1 MTSLL
6 PLCKKSYLL
15 LLLYYYYYYCCYYH
29 DRFLTDDGIS
39 QCIDMCTQHDLKP
52 TAKNITTQSLNVS
65 LCPYTCITPGF
76 FKGI

>member
-15 LLLYYYYYYCCYYH
+15 LLLYYYYYY
-29 DRFLTDDGIS
+29 DRFLTDEGIS

-65 LCPYTCITPGF
+65 LCPYTCFLRGF
-76 FKGI
+76 DPPPLDT